1 MWHMSLL
8 GNKILG
14 VHCWLTATW
23 THSTTHWGMSWC
35 ACHIAVMLACYRRDY
50 SCMEST
56 KALIT
61 GNVSTANECVCCYTL
76 LWRTASHALVV
87 YWIYVACLHVSVFS
101 ILIRLLWSLDAG
113 ACACVHDLSILGC
126 GTASTHELTPAN
138 VALQASTESTHT
150 STDTRMEA
158 LHGGLCKFIK
168 QSRLALCTYLAHHE
182 GKSIA
187 INIIIFFEHDHQW
200 LHHSIVVL

>member
-1 MWHMSLL
+1 MVCSPGTGRWVYIWAHTHSVFLFLHSILHSFVKFIDSLSCSFVHSFMWHVSLL

-61 GNVSTANECVCCYTL
+61 GNLSTANECVCCYTL

-113 ACACVHDLSILGC
+113 ACACVRDLSILGC
-126 GTASTHELTPAN
+126 GTAS
-138 VALQASTESTHT
+138 
-150 STDTRMEA
+150 
-158 LHGGLCKFIK
+158 
-168 QSRLALCTYLAHHE
+168 AH
-182 GKSIA
+182 
-187 INIIIFFEHDHQW
+187 
-200 LHHSIVVL
+200 